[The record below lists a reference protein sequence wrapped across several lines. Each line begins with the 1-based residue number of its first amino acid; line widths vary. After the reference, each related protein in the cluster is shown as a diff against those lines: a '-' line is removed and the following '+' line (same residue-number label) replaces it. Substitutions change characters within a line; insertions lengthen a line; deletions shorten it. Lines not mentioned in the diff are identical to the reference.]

1 MSSDFIVFPAT
12 PAHADAMGEI
22 HAEAWAVAYR
32 PYFAPAFFEQ
42 AVAHR
47 RGKWHAVLA
56 DPESQDTALL
66 AARPGGRPLAYSYFG
81 ASPERPGDVEIF
93 GFYNHPEAWGSGAA
107 GTLMAATLDTLR
119 ARGCGRAHLWT
130 LRDTAQSRR
139 FYAKNGFTESG
150 ATRGH
155 DFGDG
160 NPIDQVEYE
169 ITL

>member
-1 MSSDFIVFPAT
+1 MSSDFIVFQAT
-12 PAHADAMGEI
+12 PDHGDAVGEI
-22 HAEAWAVAYR
+22 HAEAWAIAYR
-32 PYFAPAFFEQ
+32 PFFAPEFFEQ

-47 RGKWHAVLA
+47 RGKWRATLA
-56 DPESQDTALL
+56 ETKDTMLL

-81 ASPERPGDVEIF
+81 DSPERPGVVEIF
-93 GFYNHPEAWGSGAA
+93 GFYNHPEAWGSGVA

-119 ARGCGRAHLWT
+119 ARGVERAHLWT

-139 FYAKNGFTESG
+139 FYAKSGFAESG

-169 ITL
+169 ITF